1 MNTNAEIATWGRCY
15 QMALRRHLWS
25 SGPSS
30 NPPAALRL
38 GRRALRLGLET
49 LDVARVHERALDTVT
64 SPEDTPDHDGRD
76 AIKRADTFF
85 RETIVPIEKNHDAA
99 REAGDRI
106 DRLTQML
113 RQRAAE
119 SSASDMQLEQA
130 VACREAAEARAEA
143 CAAHHDELMKE
154 ALRIQRD
161 LRDLMRAR
169 LSCQEGER
177 DGIGRELRD
186 EIAQALV
193 GIDLCLLAL
202 KTSGR
207 LDTDKTEKSILDLQR
222 LSVQLKADGLIT
234 HEGKAA
240 L

>member
-1 MNTNAEIATWGRCY
+1 VKTNAEIAAWGRCY
-15 QMALRRHLWS
+15 RTALRRHLRS

-30 NPPAALRL
+30 NPSAALRL

-49 LDVARVHERALDTVT
+49 LDIARVHERALDTVT
-64 SPEDTPDHDGRD
+64 SPEDTPGNDDSE
-76 AIKRADTFF
+76 AIERADTFF
-85 RETIVPIEKNHDAA
+85 RETIVPIEETHNAA
-99 REAGDRI
+99 REAGERI

-130 VACREAAEARAEA
+130 VACREAAEARAKA
-143 CAAHHDELMKE
+143 SAARHDELMKE
-154 ALRIQRD
+154 AQWIQRD

-202 KTSGR
+202 KTSGCI
-207 LDTDKTEKSILDLQR
+207 DTDKTEKNILDLQR
-222 LSVQLKADGLIT
+222 LSVVLKAHGIIT
-234 HEGKAA
+234 HEGQAA